1 MVHKEL
7 TYGNIGF
14 KEIREFLKENLK
26 ENYNLTIYD
35 IMSQSILEVICPF
48 NEIVDA
54 IMRITNIEHDFPA
67 WITLDDEL
75 TNSYMVGMN
84 FIKGHLDVPAKY
96 VYING
101 KLQKI

>member
-14 KEIREFLKENLK
+14 KEIREFLKENFK
-26 ENYNLTIYD
+26 ENYNLSIYD
-35 IMSQSILEVICPF
+35 IMSQSILEVVCSF
-48 NEIVDA
+48 DEIVNI
-54 IMRITNIEHDFPA
+54 IMLITNMEHDFPA

-84 FIKGHLDVPAKY
+84 LSKGNLKAPAKY
-96 VYING
+96 QYING
-101 KLQKI
+101 KLQNI